1 MNEYR
6 TKAPILFWI
15 ITTLLL
21 LWNLMGVLSFFM
33 HTFISDEALAMLAE
47 NERELYASYPA
58 WTSVVFA
65 IAVFCGLFGSL
76 GLLIRKKWSK
86 IVFIISLSAI
96 IPQMIQN
103 VFFTNSIDVYGF
115 QQDRLMVMLLLKQ
128 LLGFYC
134 ISDQKTVAIVVQT
147 GSLRLPK

>member
-1 MNEYR
+1 MNGYR

-115 QQDRLMVMLLLKQ
+115 QQAATMP
-128 LLGFYC
+128 
-134 ISDQKTVAIVVQT
+134 TVVVVVGIFVIWFSSYAIRKNWL
-147 GSLRLPK
+147 S